1 MLFIL
6 YGAASE
12 MGYKSR
18 EYLQSKGLELIDKYA
33 YCENIPAIES
43 RFGKRN
49 YLSKDEF
56 EKKTDSLFRYE
67 FANVTIGFD
76 WSQITDA
83 VYSEGNLEKK
93 NKLLTLS
100 TSNIEIL
107 RKIKDVYPNDVKIIY
122 CYIDT
127 LCLESLF
134 TKLPNISADEY
145 GVRMAMG
152 RTIKDSYTTNADVFD
167 YTVIYGGESSI
178 FDYNALYK
186 QYDAILKVIEYK
198 QNNITNEKYDIFIS
212 YCGEQ
217 VSFARDLMEA
227 LCNSN
232 IKVFNPYTIAVG
244 DDFKEK
250 IEQAILNTRVYV
262 PIVSNKSLESQSFLS
277 ELKTAINSSKNS
289 GTVIYPIAFDY
300 DDLNWEKYR
309 SILGL
314 ADIQAYHVNTTNY
327 AGSINFIDDWFSF
340 MFSAEAN
347 LGELS
352 NKVKECANAGLL
364 AKAIE
369 TQQQYIVMLKN
380 YLSVWRKDDFNMLIS
395 AHIKYLDLL
404 LQHKQLNKASIII
417 DEILPLISAKNI
429 SRFEEEL
436 MRLLV
441 EFSVAIE
448 NDQVVLDKINTC
460 NQDLVELKEKFIHK
474 KEQTKTIESASS
486 DIIDPIVDKIATY
499 GKATIELFE
508 ALFENGFA
516 PGYRET
522 LMSAYDRILSYCKSV
537 NLGNEIPSICIDRI
551 AELKNSVQSSE
562 TSSCGESTLQSLKV
576 YLGQALPNTG
586 SYDVFISHKS
596 ADDAIATKVYEYL
609 QQTGRVA
616 FCDHFTL
623 RELHDSEYDKRIVES
638 LENSKHLVV
647 VASDPE
653 FLKDKWVYSE
663 WHRFYN
669 DKRLNRRN
677 GNLILV
683 LSDNLMERIG
693 DLPSDLRDGI
703 EIIKTSEFRNRIDD
717 LLW

>member
-1 MLFIL
+1 
-6 YGAASE
+6 

-33 YCENIPAIES
+33 YCEQIPTVES

-49 YLSKDEF
+49 YLSKEEF

-76 WSQITDA
+76 WSQITDS
-83 VYSEGNLEKK
+83 VYSDGELEKK

-107 RKIKDVYPNDVKIIY
+107 RKIKSVYPNDVKIIY

-127 LCLESLF
+127 LCLENLF
-134 TKLPNISADEY
+134 TKLPNISAEEY

-152 RTIKDSYTTNADVFD
+152 RTIKDSYTTNADIFD
-167 YTVIYGGESSI
+167 YTVIYVGESSI
-178 FDYNALYK
+178 FDYDALYK
-186 QYDAILKVIEYK
+186 QYDAILKTIEHE
-198 QNNITNEKYDIFIS
+198 NNEIADEKYDIFIS
-212 YCGEQ
+212 YCDEQ
-217 VSFARDLMEA
+217 VSFVKDLLEV
-227 LCNSN
+227 LRNSR
-232 IKVFNPYTIAVG
+232 IKVFNPYTIPLG
-244 DDFKEK
+244 ENFSQRIKH
-250 IEQAILNTRVYV
+250 AILNSKVYIPV
-262 PIVSNKSLESQSFLS
+262 LSNKALESQAFLS
-277 ELKTAINSSKNS
+277 ELKMAISASKNS

-300 DDLNWEKYR
+300 DDLNWDKH
-309 SILGL
+309 SDVLGL
-314 ADIQAYHVNTTNY
+314 SNVQTYRVDKTNY
-327 AGSINFIDDWFSF
+327 AGSINFINDWFNF
-340 MFSAEAN
+340 MFTAEAS

-352 NKVKECANAGLL
+352 NKVKECISARLL
-364 AKAIE
+364 TKAIDA
-369 TQQQYIVMLKN
+369 QQQYIVMLKK
-380 YLSVWRKDDFNMLIS
+380 YLSVWHKDDSNTLIS
-395 AHIKYLDLL
+395 AQIKYFDLL
-404 LQHKQLNKASIII
+404 LQHRELDKAGKMIN
-417 DEILPLISAKNI
+417 EILSLISDKNI
-429 SRFEEEL
+429 SLFEDEFI
-436 MRLLV
+436 RLLV
-441 EFSVAIE
+441 DFSNAIG
-448 NDQVVLDKINTC
+448 NYQVVLDKIDTC
-460 NQDLVELKEKFIHK
+460 NQDLIALKEKFVHGK
-474 KEQTKTIESASS
+474 DDNKTIDRESYDA
-486 DIIDPIVDKIATY
+486 IDPLVDKIAAY

-522 LMSAYDRILSYCKSV
+522 LISAYDRILGYCKSV
-537 NLGNEIPSICIDRI
+537 NLGNEIPAICIDKI
-551 AELKNSVQSSE
+551 AELKNSVQSNE
-562 TSSCGESTLQSLKV
+562 TSSRGESTLQSLKV

-586 SYDVFISHKS
+586 NYDVFISHKS
-596 ADDAIATKVYEYL
+596 VDDAIATKVYEYL

-623 RELHDSEYDKRIVES
+623 RELHDSEYDKRIVDS

-653 FLKDKWVYSE
+653 YLKDKWVYSE

>member
-33 YCENIPAIES
+33 CCEGVPAIES

-56 EKKTDSLFRYE
+56 ERKTDSLFRYE
-67 FANVTIGFD
+67 FANVIIGFD

-83 VYSEGNLEKK
+83 VYSERGSEKK

-127 LCLESLF
+127 FCLESLF

-186 QYDAILKVIEYK
+186 QYDAILKTIEHK
-198 QNNITNEKYDIFIS
+198 ENDIANEKYDIFIS

-244 DDFKEK
+244 DTFKEK

-262 PIVSNKSLESQSFLS
+262 PILSKKSLESQSFLS
-277 ELKTAINSSKNS
+277 ELKIAISSSKNS

-300 DDLNWEKYR
+300 DDLNWDKYN

-314 ADIQAYHVNTTNY
+314 ADVQAYRVNKTNY

-340 MFSAEAN
+340 MFTAEAT

-352 NKVKECANAGLL
+352 SEVKEYIGVGAVE
-364 AKAIE
+364 KAINV
-369 TQQQYIVMLKN
+369 QKQYIVILQK
-380 YLSVWRKDDFNMLIS
+380 YLSAWQKEEVNLLIS
-395 AHIKYLDLL
+395 AYIKYLDLL

-417 DEILPLISAKNI
+417 DEILSLISEKNI
-429 SRFEEEL
+429 SRFEGEFT
-436 MRLLV
+436 RLLV
-441 EFSVAIE
+441 EFSVASE
-448 NDQVVLDKINTC
+448 NDQVVLDKINAC
-460 NQDLVELKEKFIHK
+460 DQDFVELKGRFIHK
-474 KEQTKTIESASS
+474 KDSTKAIEHPLS
-486 DIIDPIVDKIATY
+486 DTIDPLVDKIAAY

-508 ALFENGFA
+508 ALFENGLA

-522 LMSAYDRILSYCKSV
+522 LMSAYDRILGYCKSV
-537 NLGNEIPSICIDRI
+537 NLGNEIPAMCIDKI
-551 AELKNSVQSSE
+551 AELKNFVQSNE

-586 SYDVFISHKS
+586 NYDVFISHKS

-653 FLKDKWVYSE
+653 YLKDKWVYSE

-683 LSDNLMERIG
+683 LSDDLMDRVG

>member
-1 MLFIL
+1 
-6 YGAASE
+6 

-18 EYLQSKGLELIDKYA
+18 EYLQSKRLELIDKYA
-33 YCENIPAIES
+33 YCKGVPAIES
-43 RFGKRN
+43 RFGKRK

-56 EKKTDSLFRYE
+56 ERKTDSLFRYE

-83 VYSEGNLEKK
+83 VYSERGSEKK

-127 LCLESLF
+127 FCLESLF

-152 RTIKDSYTTNADVFD
+152 RTIKDSYTTNTDVFD

-186 QYDAILKVIEYK
+186 QYDAILKTIEHK
-198 QNNITNEKYDIFIS
+198 ENDIENEKYDIFIS

-217 VSFARDLMEA
+217 VSFARDLIET
-227 LCNSN
+227 LRNSN
-232 IKVFNPYTIAVG
+232 IKVFNPYTIAIG
-244 DDFKEK
+244 DNFKDE
-250 IEQAILNTRVYV
+250 IEQAILNSRVYV
-262 PIVSNKSLESQSFLS
+262 PILSKKSLESQCFLS
-277 ELKTAINSSKNS
+277 ELKMAISSSENS
-289 GTVIYPIAFDY
+289 GTVICPIAFDY
-300 DDLNWEKYR
+300 DDINWDEYR
-309 SILGL
+309 NIIGL
-314 ADIQAYHVNTTNY
+314 ADIQAYRVNKTNY

-340 MFSAEAN
+340 MFSAEAT

-364 AKAIE
+364 AKAVE

-380 YLSVWRKDDFNMLIS
+380 YLSVWHKDDSNMLIR
-395 AHIKYLDLL
+395 AQIKYFDLL
-404 LQHKQLNKASIII
+404 LQHRELDKAGKMI
-417 DEILPLISAKNI
+417 DEILLLISAKNI
-429 SRFEEEL
+429 SRFEDEFT
-436 MRLLV
+436 RLLV
-441 EFSVAIE
+441 EFSVAIG

-460 NQDLVELKEKFIHK
+460 NQDLVELKERFTHK
-474 KEQTKTIESASS
+474 KESAKAIEHPSS
-486 DIIDPIVDKIATY
+486 DTIDPLVDKIAAY

-508 ALFENGFA
+508 ALFENGLA

-522 LMSAYDRILSYCKSV
+522 LMSAYDRILGYCKSV
-537 NLGNEIPSICIDRI
+537 NLGNEIPAMCIDRI
-551 AELKNSVQSSE
+551 AELKNSVQSNE

-586 SYDVFISHKS
+586 NYDVFISHKS

-609 QQTGRVA
+609 QQTGRVV

-653 FLKDKWVYSE
+653 YLKDKWVYSE

-669 DKRLNRRN
+669 DKRSNRRN

-683 LSDNLMERIG
+683 LSDDLMDRVG

>member
-1 MLFIL
+1 MLFVL

-33 YCENIPAIES
+33 YCEDIPNIES

-49 YLSKDEF
+49 YLSKNEF

-107 RKIKDVYPNDVKIIY
+107 RKIKDVYQNDVKIIY

-134 TKLPNISADEY
+134 TKLPNISAEEY

-152 RTIKDSYTTNADVFD
+152 RTIKDSYTTNADIFD

-178 FDYNALYK
+178 FDYDALYK
-186 QYDAILKVIEYK
+186 QYDAILKIIEHK
-198 QNNITNEKYDIFIS
+198 QNNIINEKYDIFIS

-244 DDFKEK
+244 DAFKEK
-250 IEQAILNTRVYV
+250 NEQAILNTRVYV
-262 PIVSNKSLESQSFLS
+262 PILSKKSLESQSFLS
-277 ELKTAINSSKNS
+277 ELKMAISSSKNS

-300 DDLNWEKYR
+300 DDLNWDEYR
-309 SILGL
+309 NILGL
-314 ADIQAYHVNTTNY
+314 ANIQAYRVNKTNY

-340 MFSAEAN
+340 MFSAEAT

-380 YLSVWRKDDFNMLIS
+380 YLSVWHKDDSNMLIS
-395 AHIKYLDLL
+395 AQIKYFDLL
-404 LQHKQLNKASIII
+404 LQHRELDKAGKMI
-417 DEILPLISAKNI
+417 DEILSLISAKNM
-429 SRFEEEL
+429 SRFEDEFI
-436 MRLLV
+436 RLLV
-441 EFSVAIE
+441 EFSNVIG
-448 NDQVVLDKINTC
+448 NYQVVLDKIDVC
-460 NQDLVELKEKFIHK
+460 DQDFVALKEKFIHR
-474 KEQTKTIESASS
+474 KEDRKTIEHESC
-486 DIIDPIVDKIATY
+486 DIAGPLVDKIAAY

-516 PGYRET
+516 PGYKET
-522 LMSAYDRILSYCKSV
+522 LMSAYDRILGYCKTV
-537 NLGNEIPSICIDRI
+537 KLGNDIPAMCIDKI
-551 AELKNSVQSSE
+551 DELKNSVQSNE
-562 TSSCGESTLQSLKV
+562 TSSCGERTLQSLKV

-586 SYDVFISHKS
+586 NYDVFISHKS

-653 FLKDKWVYSE
+653 YLKDKWVYSE

-683 LSDNLMERIG
+683 LSDDLMDRIG
-693 DLPSDLRDGI
+693 ELPSDLRDGI
-703 EIIKTSEFRNRIDD
+703 EIIKTSEYRNRIDD

>member
-1 MLFIL
+1 
-6 YGAASE
+6 

-33 YCENIPAIES
+33 YCEDIPAIES

-56 EKKTDSLFRYE
+56 DIKTDSLFRYE
-67 FANVTIGFD
+67 FANITIGFD

-83 VYSEGNLEKK
+83 VYSDENSEKK

-107 RKIKDVYPNDVKIIY
+107 RKIKDVFQNDVKIIY

-145 GVRMAMG
+145 GIRMAMG
-152 RTIKDSYTTNADVFD
+152 RTIKDSYTTNADIFD

-186 QYDAILKVIEYK
+186 QYDAILRTIEHKENY
-198 QNNITNEKYDIFIS
+198 IVNEKYDIVIS
-212 YCGEQ
+212 YCREQ
-217 VSFARDLMEA
+217 TNFARDLMNA

-232 IKVFNPYTIAVG
+232 IKVFNPYTITVG
-244 DDFKEK
+244 DDFYEK
-250 IEQAILNTRVYV
+250 IGQAILNTRVYV
-262 PIVSNKSLESQSFLS
+262 PILSKKSVESQNFLS
-277 ELKTAINSSKNS
+277 ELKTAISASKNS

-300 DDLNWEKYR
+300 DDFNWDEY
-309 SILGL
+309 SNILGL
-314 ADIQAYHVNTTNY
+314 ADIPAYRIDK
-327 AGSINFIDDWFSF
+327 INFDSSITFVDDWFSF
-340 MFSAEAN
+340 MFSAEAT
-347 LGELS
+347 LAELS
-352 NKVKECANAGLL
+352 SDVKEYIGVGSLK
-364 AKAIE
+364 KAIDAQE
-369 TQQQYIVMLKN
+369 QYIITLDK
-380 YLSVWRKDDFNMLIS
+380 YLSAWRKKEENILTG
-395 AHIKYLDLL
+395 AYIKYLDLL
-404 LQHKQLNKASIII
+404 LQHKQLNKAGIVI
-417 DEILPLISAKNI
+417 DKILSLISAKNI
-429 SRFEEEL
+429 SRFEDKFI
-436 MRLLV
+436 RLLV
-441 EFSVAIE
+441 EFSIE
-448 NDQVVLDKINTC
+448 IDDEQIVLDKINAC
-460 NQDLVELKEKFIHK
+460 NGDLIGFKEKFING
-474 KEQTKTIESASS
+474 KERTKTLELVS
-486 DIIDPIVDKIATY
+486 DNATDPLVDKIAAY
-499 GKATIELFE
+499 GKATVELFE

-516 PGYRET
+516 PGCKET
-522 LMSAYDRILSYCKSV
+522 LVSAYDRILGYCKSV
-537 NLGNEIPSICIDRI
+537 NICNEVPTICIDKI
-551 AELKNSVQSSE
+551 SELKKHVQSGDF
-562 TSSCGESTLQSLKV
+562 SSRDENTLKSLKV
-576 YLGQALPNTG
+576 YLGQALPDTG
-586 SYDVFISHKS
+586 NYDVFISHKS
-596 ADDAIATKVYEYL
+596 EDDAIATKVYEYL
-609 QQTGRVA
+609 RQTGRVV

-623 RELHDSEYDKRIVES
+623 RELHDSFYDKRIVES

-653 FLKDKWVYSE
+653 FLKDGWVYSE

-683 LSDNLMERIG
+683 LSDNLMKRIG

-703 EIIKTSEFRNRIDD
+703 EFIKTSEFRDRIDD